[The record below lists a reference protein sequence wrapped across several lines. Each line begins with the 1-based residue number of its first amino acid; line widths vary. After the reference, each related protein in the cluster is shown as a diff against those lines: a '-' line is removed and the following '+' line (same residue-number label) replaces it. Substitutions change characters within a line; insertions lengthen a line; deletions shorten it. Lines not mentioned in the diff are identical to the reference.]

1 MQSFKNSEL
10 GKGTDDMKQYEIR
23 LNKEEKAKFVDA
35 MRIKLS
41 VSNMTVND
49 LALHMK
55 VPVKTIYNF
64 MAGDSNSR
72 FLAAEIAH
80 FLKIEKKEYRSHSA
94 FFSVL
99 LGTSIG
105 AILGIMA
112 ISNHKQRFEVVE
124 KPNQFVHV
132 VDKDK
137 IEEEVFGVDY
147 RCSTVTYNDWVP
159 EMVEMEMT
167 YYTDRGT
174 CADGVT
180 EARKGVCAVQKELI
194 GMTAIIYSM
203 DNELIGIYEC
213 CDTGFGRDK
222 DGDGIGTI
230 QEGKTID
237 VFMDSEDDGWDFIK
251 EHGNR
256 VKVQFVQANG

>member
-1 MQSFKNSEL
+1 
-10 GKGTDDMKQYEIR
+10 MKQYEIR
-23 LNKEEKAKFVDA
+23 LNKAEKAKFVDA

-49 LALHMK
+49 LALHMN

-80 FLKIEKKEYRSHSA
+80 FLKIEKKEYKSHSA

-112 ISNHKQRFEVVE
+112 ISNQQQRFEVVE

-147 RCSTVTYNDWVP
+147 GGSTVVYNDWVP
-159 EMVEMEMT
+159 EMTEMEMT

-180 EARKGVCAVQKELI
+180 EARKGVCAVQKDLI
-194 GMTAIIYSM
+194 GMTAIVYSM
-203 DNELIGIYEC
+203 DDELIGIYEC
-213 CDTGFGRDK
+213 CDTGYGREEEN
-222 DGDGIGTI
+222 GNGTI
-230 QEGKTID
+230 QNGHCID
-237 VFMDSEDDGWDFIK
+237 IFFDNDEDGRTFIK
-251 EHGNR
+251 EHGNK
-256 VKVQFVQANG
+256 VKVQFVYAQG

>member
-1 MQSFKNSEL
+1 
-10 GKGTDDMKQYEIR
+10 MKQYEIR

-80 FLKIEKKEYRSHSA
+80 FLKIEKKEYKSHSA

-112 ISNHKQRFEVVE
+112 ISNHQQRFEVVE

-147 RCSTVTYNDWVP
+147 GGSTVTYNDWMP
-159 EMVEMEMT
+159 EMTEMEMT
-167 YYTDRGT
+167 FYTDRGT

-180 EARKGVCAVQKELI
+180 EARKGVCAVQKDLI
-194 GMTAIIYSM
+194 GMTSIVYVSVQTTQIYAEMSQ
-203 DNELIGIYEC
+203 DTVDKKLKEWNE
-213 CDTGFGRDK
+213 TWFGNK
-222 DGDGIGTI
+222 PEIKI
-230 QEGKTID
+230 
-237 VFMDSEDDGWDFIK
+237 SESKENIPDFLRK
-251 EHGNR
+251 
-256 VKVQFVQANG
+256 